1 MNSNVDSGYFFQI
14 QSTGMM
20 IWKKNRFHGI
30 LCLMYPPR
38 EIATLA
44 ILFSS
49 LYFEI
54 FILLT
59 YIEHRRDLHSRAKA
73 PAIAHPDLPSV
84 TIIVPC
90 FNEEKTAGKTI
101 ESLLALDYPA
111 DKLHIMAI
119 NDGSTDGTARAL
131 EKYERHPQIEVI
143 HKENGGKHTVL
154 NLGISRATTAFV
166 GCLDADSYAKPD
178 ALIRIMK
185 QFENP
190 EVMAVVPSLHIYN
203 AETLVQRMQ
212 KTEYLMG
219 TFLRS
224 VLAELR
230 ALYVTPGPF
239 SIFRTDVFK
248 KIGNYRKAHN
258 TEDMEMALRMQSHGM
273 TIASAHDAVIYTSS
287 PRTPRKL
294 YKQRVRWTSG
304 FLHNVRDYRRM
315 LFNAKK
321 HGHLGGFVLP
331 MMLVSAA
338 SVVFVVSMFGY
349 DLVRGIHAYIVH
361 FQALG
366 TKMFEWSWPSFDWFF
381 LHTSPLVFAGM
392 FAFCLV
398 IAFIL
403 IGTRL
408 AHGNRPQIFDV
419 ACYICLYSF
428 IAPFWVIRSIT
439 NVALSK
445 QAVWR

>member
-1 MNSNVDSGYFFQI
+1 MSIY
-14 QSTGMM
+14 
-20 IWKKNRFHGI
+20 GI
-30 LCLMYPPR
+30 LFAMYSLR
-38 EIATLA
+38 EILTLG

-54 FILLT
+54 FILVT
-59 YIEHRRDLHSRAKA
+59 YIEHRKDLHSRAKT
-73 PAIAHPDLPSV
+73 PAESHPNLPGV

-90 FNEEKTAGKTI
+90 FNEETTACKTI
-101 ESLLALDYPA
+101 ESLLNLEYPK

-119 NDGSTDGTARAL
+119 NDGSTDGTALAL
-131 EKYERHPQIEVI
+131 AKYSDNPQVKIM

-154 NLGISRATTAFV
+154 NMGIAQATTEFV

-178 ALIRIMK
+178 ALIRIIK
-185 QFENP
+185 QFSNP
-190 EVMAVVPSLHIYN
+190 DVMAVVPSLHIYN

-212 KTEYLMG
+212 KTEYLIG

-239 SIFRTDVFK
+239 SIFRKSVFE
-248 KIGNYRKAHN
+248 KIGYYRKAHN

-304 FLHNVRDYRRM
+304 FLHNLKDYRQL
-315 LFNAKK
+315 LFNGRKY
-321 HGHLGGFVLP
+321 GHLGGFVLP
-331 MMLVSAA
+331 MMIVSAL
-338 SVVFVVSMFGY
+338 SVIFVVSMFGY
-349 DLVRGIHAYIVH
+349 DLVRTIHGYITH

-366 TKMFEWSWPSFDWFF
+366 LKMFEWSWPSFNWFF
-381 LHTSPLVFAGM
+381 IHTSPLVFAG
-392 FAFCLV
+392 FVAFVLV
-398 IAFIL
+398 LAFII
-403 IGTRL
+403 IGMKL
-408 AHGNRPQIFDV
+408 AHGNRAHIFDI
-419 ACYICLYSF
+419 ACYVCLYSL
-428 IAPFWVIRSIT
+428 IAPLWIIRSVT
-439 NVALSK
+439 NVVLSK